1 MSVVRQ
7 STCLVHGVSIKEMV
21 RLITVF
27 AFFNEGFARTALV
40 VCQKNINSFS
50 LHVNLCSTI
59 KTESTGLMSTPSW
72 WRRCWKTGKTLWTLV
87 CLCVPLCLIIVSY
100 SSSQGE
106 KSEKYS
112 CGNKIFEGFFCV
124 LLFTGIPHMHVFWDP
139 VVYSKKQKNKSKQ
152 KVLATFCITCSV
164 SGLSFRAFSLLV
176 QDLGLRSCIGKVFF
190 FCFFLPE
197 SLAHIKHASTK
208 CLGYTFWF
216 A

>member
-139 VVYSKKQKNKSKQ
+139 VVYLKKTKKQKQAKGFSNF
-152 KVLATFCITCSV
+152 LHYMFCFRVEFQGFQSLSSRSWLKIMHWQGFFFFFFTRITCS
-164 SGLSFRAFSLLV
+164 
-176 QDLGLRSCIGKVFF
+176 
-190 FCFFLPE
+190 
-197 SLAHIKHASTK
+197 H
-208 CLGYTFWF
+208 
-216 A
+216 

>member
-1 MSVVRQ
+1 MSRYIVLYKIILLPHLAFLYVCGQTINLFSSWSFYKRNGTANH
-7 STCLVHGVSIKEMV
+7 SFCL
-21 RLITVF
+21 
-27 AFFNEGFARTALV
+27 FFNEGFARTALV

-139 VVYSKKQKNKSKQ
+139 VVY
-152 KVLATFCITCSV
+152 
-164 SGLSFRAFSLLV
+164 
-176 QDLGLRSCIGKVFF
+176 
-190 FCFFLPE
+190 
-197 SLAHIKHASTK
+197 
-208 CLGYTFWF
+208 
-216 A
+216 

>member
-100 SSSQGE
+100 SSSQRE

-112 CGNKIFEGFFCV
+112 CGNKIFEGFF
-124 LLFTGIPHMHVFWDP
+124 VFSFLRASLICMFFEILWFI
-139 VVYSKKQKNKSKQ
+139 KKNKKTKASKR
-152 KVLATFCITCSV
+152 F
-164 SGLSFRAFSLLV
+164 
-176 QDLGLRSCIGKVFF
+176 
-190 FCFFLPE
+190 
-197 SLAHIKHASTK
+197 
-208 CLGYTFWF
+208 
-216 A
+216 